1 MNRQQLLHRLA
12 LVTDSR
18 IVLLVIDG
26 VGDLRTAEQPQT
38 PLELARTPHLDRL
51 ARGAS
56 LGRLVPATTGITPG
70 SGPGHLA
77 LFGHDPTAP
86 ETDIGRGVLEA
97 LGLGLAMTPQTLAAR
112 GNFATVDAAGSL
124 TDRRAGRIPTEECRR
139 LVEKMRERLASQPP
153 LGIEVEIHAAEGYR
167 FVLLARD
174 PRGAALSADL
184 EETDPQRLGE
194 PPRILRAASSEG
206 EETAKLLRPVLA
218 NLAAALVG
226 EPRANAF
233 LLRGFSRPPSLP
245 SFEALYGLRAGA
257 FAGYPLYRGVASVCG
272 MTVVECGKSPDELFA
287 RVREHWDAFRFFF
300 IHVKAT
306 DAAGE
311 DGAASRKAEEIERVD
326 RVLPELLALRPD
338 VLAVTGDH
346 STPAPMRSHS
356 WHPVPLLISS
366 AAAFVDET
374 RRFTELEATHGTLG
388 TLPSHELLG
397 LLLAH
402 AGKLSKFG
410 A

>member
-1 MNRQQLLHRLA
+1 MNRQQLLRRLA

-18 IVLLVIDG
+18 IVLLVLDG
-26 VGDLRTAEQPQT
+26 VGDLRTREQPQT

-51 ARGAS
+51 AAGSS

-77 LFGHDPTAP
+77 LFGNDPTAP
-86 ETDIGRGVLEA
+86 ENDIGRGVLEA
-97 LGLGLAMTPQTLAAR
+97 LGLGLAVTPQTVAAR
-112 GNFATVDAAGSL
+112 GNFATVDAAGNL
-124 TDRRAGRIPTEECRR
+124 VDRRAGRIPTEECRR
-139 LVEKMRERLASQPP
+139 LVAKMRERLASQPP

-174 PRGAALSADL
+174 PHGASLSAEL

-245 SFEALYGLRAGA
+245 SFEALYGLCAGA

-272 MTVVECGKSPDELFA
+272 MTVVECGKSPEELFA
-287 RVREHWDAFRFFF
+287 RVREHWDDFRFFF
-300 IHVKAT
+300 VHVKAT

-311 DGAASRKAEEIERVD
+311 DGAAPRKAEEIERVD
-326 RVLPELLALRPD
+326 RALPELLALRPD

-346 STPAPMRSHS
+346 STPSPMRSHS
-356 WHPVPLLISS
+356 WHPVPLLVSS
-366 AAAFVDET
+366 ATAFVDGSA
-374 RRFTELEATHGTLG
+374 RFTELEAARGTLG
-388 TLPSHELLG
+388 TLPAHELLG